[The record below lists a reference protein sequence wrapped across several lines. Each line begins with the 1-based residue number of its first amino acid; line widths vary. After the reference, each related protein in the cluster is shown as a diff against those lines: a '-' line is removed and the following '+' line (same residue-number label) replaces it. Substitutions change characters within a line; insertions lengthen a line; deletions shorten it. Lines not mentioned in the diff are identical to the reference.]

1 MGNLSQ
7 AQQMMIAIAAVFII
21 GFLMV
26 GSNKE
31 QSSEQ
36 KKAASMVRDVANMQR
51 IAHKKCPQLIKKH
64 TGTQQVASIVKSDS
78 DRATYLTLEYTGEEG
93 DNFKKVFCTL
103 SVVKGGI
110 SKLIIDGKTV
120 IDEEG

>member
-1 MGNLSQ
+1 MGDLSN
-7 AQQMMIAIAAVFII
+7 AQKLMIAVAGVFAM

-26 GSNKE
+26 GSNKD

-51 IAHKKCPQLIKKH
+51 IAHKKCPQLIKQH
-64 TGTQQVASIVKSDS
+64 TGTEVASIVKSDS
-78 DRATYLTLEYTGEEG
+78 DKATYLTLEYTGDKG

-110 SKLIIDGKTV
+110 SKLIIDGKTI